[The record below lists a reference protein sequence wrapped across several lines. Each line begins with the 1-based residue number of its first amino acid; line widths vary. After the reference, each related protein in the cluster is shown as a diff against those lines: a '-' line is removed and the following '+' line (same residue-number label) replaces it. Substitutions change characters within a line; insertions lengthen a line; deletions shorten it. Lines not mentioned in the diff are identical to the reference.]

1 MYTFKLVGER
11 KYTTLSPAKLSP
23 RPHLKKVE
31 FVSCPVQESLGTL
44 GRKWAF
50 LILRNIGFFDKHRF
64 NEMLRVTPG
73 LTKRVLA
80 MRLRELARDGFIEV
94 VENGKN
100 YSRWELTEKGKD
112 TLPVLMSL
120 ARFGSKWYADKV
132 FSDRRPRVLKEVFEE
147 SCIREIVGD
156 SAEELTE
163 SPHRARQIVVAE
175 T

>member
-1 MYTFKLVGER
+1 M
-11 KYTTLSPAKLSP
+11 SPAKLSP
-23 RPHLKKVE
+23 RSHLKKVE

-80 MRLRELARDGFIEV
+80 MRLRELERDGFIEV
-94 VENGKN
+94 IENGKN
-100 YSRWELTEKGKD
+100 YSRWELTEKGQD
-112 TLPVLMSL
+112 TLPILMSL
-120 ARFGSKWYADKV
+120 ARFGSKWYADRV
-132 FSDRRPRVLKEVFEE
+132 FSDQRPRALKEVFEE
-147 SCIREIVGD
+147 SFVREIVGD
-156 SAEELTE
+156 SAEELTVT
-163 SPHRARQIVVAE
+163 PHSDRRIVVAE